1 MRKPLQ
7 KSRIPEGKAFV
18 IKELVAPFFDVNW
31 HFHSEYQLFV
41 VLKGRGTRFIG
52 DAIERFD
59 AGDMVL
65 TGPNLPHL
73 WRNDQVYFETNDP
86 AGTHGIVIYF
96 PNQFLKNSVF
106 ELEEF
111 STISRILKDS
121 SVGIS
126 INGKTRSRAESLMKS
141 LLTKEGTSA
150 IIGLLEL
157 LDFLAKSSD
166 TRHISSLTYVNSHKE
181 SESDRMSLVYELV
194 MKNLGNRVTLKD
206 AAGICNLSES
216 AFSRFFKSRANQ
228 TFSKFLSSVRIQQ
241 ACKLL
246 QDKKMNISQI
256 CFECGFFTLSNFN
269 KQFKD
274 QLGKTPREYRNEYLK
289 EFN

>member
-206 AAGICNLSES
+206 AAEICNLSES